1 MSEKDSAAPAAGTSG
16 AGTTGA
22 DPSAAKANASLWG
35 GRFGSGPAAALAALS
50 VSTHFDWR
58 LAQYDLR
65 GSKAHANVL
74 HAAGL
79 LSDEE
84 LAGMQDALDR
94 LAADVASGAFAA
106 VPEDE
111 DVHTALERGL
121 IERAG
126 KDLGGKLRAGRSRND
141 QIATLIRLF
150 VRDQARAV
158 GEQVLDLVE
167 VLVARAREV
176 HGAPMPGRTHLQ
188 HAQPLLLSH
197 HLLAHAW
204 PLLRDVERLRD
215 LDARADS
222 SPYGSGALAGSS
234 LGLDPQ
240 AVARELGFSDSV
252 WNSIDG
258 TASRDLTAEFSF
270 ALAMI
275 GIDLSRLAEEVI
287 LWNTKEFSFITLDD
301 SYSTG
306 SSIMPQKKNP
316 DIAELARGK
325 AGRVVGDLV
334 GLLTTLKA
342 LPLAYNR
349 DLQEDKEP
357 VFDQVDSL
365 DLVLPAFTG
374 MMATLTF
381 HTERMAELAPQG
393 FSLATDIADH
403 LVRRGVPFRTAHEI
417 SGACVKVAESQDKEL
432 WDLTD
437 AELAEIS
444 EHLDPS
450 VREVLSVEGSIASR
464 DAKGGTAPVRVAEQ
478 TDAAAAQV
486 AGLRSFTR
494 DRAES

>member
-1 MSEKDSAAPAAGTSG
+1 MSTSIPGPEGTPAPSGASAA
-16 AGTTGA
+16 
-22 DPSAAKANASLWG
+22 LWG

-74 HAAGL
+74 HAAKL
-79 LSDEE
+79 LSDDE
-84 LAGMQDALDR
+84 LARMQEALDV
-94 LAADVASGAFAA
+94 LAADVASGDFVAA
-106 VPEDE
+106 ADDE

-126 KDLGGKLRAGRSRND
+126 GELGGKLRAGRSRND

-150 VRDQARAV
+150 LRDQARAV
-158 GEQVLDLVE
+158 GDQVLDLAE
-167 VLVARAREV
+167 VLLERAREV
-176 HGAPMPGRTHLQ
+176 HGVPMPGRTHLQ

-204 PLLRDVERLRD
+204 PLLRDVERLAD
-215 LDARADS
+215 LDRRTAV

-240 AVARELGFSDSV
+240 AVAAELGFTDSV

-270 ALAMI
+270 VLAMV

-301 SYSTG
+301 SFSTG

-374 MMATLTF
+374 MMATLVF
-381 HTERMAELAPQG
+381 HSERMAELAPQG
-393 FSLATDIADH
+393 FALATDIADH
-403 LVRRGVPFRTAHEI
+403 LVRQGVPFRSAHEI
-417 SGACVKVAESQDKEL
+417 SGACVKVAEEQDKEL

-444 EHLDPS
+444 EHLDAS
-450 VREVLSVEGSIASR
+450 VREVLTVQGSIASR
-464 DAKGGTAPVRVAEQ
+464 DAKGGTAPARVAEQ
-478 TDAAAAQV
+478 EQAV
-486 AGLRSFTR
+486 AETIRHLRSFTK
-494 DRAES
+494 DR